1 MSQERSAEW
10 LRGAVA
16 VLAEMDKRIY
26 GGVSVKPY
34 TVISQAMNGEYLAL
48 LAAAE
53 ASEAGEL
60 KPTANE
66 QLSAAVDA
74 IYAKYGPRLDLF
86 FADVKKAR
94 EAAQPTAEEPKGI
107 DAWLTDNHVR
117 TKDGKLCCVEV
128 RRPDTHG
135 GMCCTWKVKDF
146 DIQAEMDG
154 CEVGEEIV
162 LRYAELTDAEFTAL
176 GDFDGW

>member
-1 MSQERSAEW
+1 MSQERSAEF
-10 LRGAVA
+10 LRDGLRAIIKWHGGDA
-16 VLAEMDKRIY
+16 TGCNPQLLLDRI
-26 GGVSVKPY
+26 
-34 TVISQAMNGEYLAL
+34 TDL

-53 ASEAGEL
+53 A
-60 KPTANE
+60 
-66 QLSAAVDA
+66 
-74 IYAKYGPRLDLF
+74 
-86 FADVKKAR
+86 R
-94 EAAQPTAEEPKGI
+94 EAAEKKGI
-107 DAWLTDNHVR
+107 AAWLTDNHVR

-135 GMCCTWKVKDF
+135 GMACTWKMKDF

-162 LRYAELTDAEFTAL
+162 LRYVELTDAEFTAL